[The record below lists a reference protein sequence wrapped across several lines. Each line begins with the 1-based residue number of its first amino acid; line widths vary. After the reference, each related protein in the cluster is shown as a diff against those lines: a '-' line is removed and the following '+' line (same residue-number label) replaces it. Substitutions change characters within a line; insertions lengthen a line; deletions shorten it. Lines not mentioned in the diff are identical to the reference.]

1 MHLSRRNFLRTLGV
15 SAAAGA
21 ATQLPLRAASFP
33 AIFASTRARVPSGP
47 IRLDANENTYGPSAK
62 VLATMKDTLSLS
74 NRYPRDEYDKLIDRI
89 ASLHGVKSNQ
99 VLLGCGS
106 TEILRVTAV
115 GLLGPGKKLVQ
126 ASPTFEESAEYA
138 RSVGADV
145 VAVPL
150 NREFAHDLE
159 AMLARTDSSTN
170 LVYICNPNN
179 PTASITPRKDIENFI
194 AKAPSNTYILID
206 EAYYHYADE
215 SVRATSFLD
224 RPVHDDR
231 VIVSRTFSKIYGM
244 AGLRIGYAVAA
255 SQVVNK
261 LRPFITGDS
270 VNEIAAR
277 AALTA
282 LNDTES
288 VRDFAR
294 RNADDRQ
301 EFFNQAQARMIKPIN
316 SHTNFFM
323 MDVHQ
328 PAEKIIEHFRKNNVL
343 IGRKFPPM
351 DTFIRVSLGQP
362 NEMNEF
368 WRVWDLLPRTGKM
381 DM

>member
-47 IRLDANENTYGPSAK
+47 MRLDANENTYGPSAK

-89 ASLHGVKSNQ
+89 ASLHAVKSDQ
-99 VLLGCGS
+99 LLLGCGS

-126 ASPTFEESAEYA
+126 ASPTFEESGEYA
-138 RSVGADV
+138 RSVRADV

-194 AKAPSNTYILID
+194 ANAPSNTYILID
-206 EAYYHYADE
+206 EAYHHSADE
-215 SVRATSFLD
+215 SLRAPPFHD
-224 RPVHDDR
+224 RAVHDDR
-231 VIVSRTFSKIYGM
+231 LIFSPPSSKIYGLP
-244 AGLRIGYAVAA
+244 GLRTGYAVPAPP
-255 SQVVNK
+255 VVNK
-261 LRPFITGDS
+261 PRPFITGDS
-270 VNEIAAR
+270 VNETAAR

-288 VRDFAR
+288 ARDF
-294 RNADDRQ
+294 
-301 EFFNQAQARMIKPIN
+301 
-316 SHTNFFM
+316 
-323 MDVHQ
+323 
-328 PAEKIIEHFRKNNVL
+328 
-343 IGRKFPPM
+343 
-351 DTFIRVSLGQP
+351 
-362 NEMNEF
+362 
-368 WRVWDLLPRTGKM
+368 
-381 DM
+381 